1 MKRKAFLTPGLL
13 LALAPSTLAKSAPV
27 TNNNPEGVQFIAVVP
42 NSSGLSGSVVAS
54 STGNGT
60 GVGIQVSIAGL
71 PSQGGPF
78 SMSQLRAPSDYGLIY
93 LQSTPSTLIQSPPMA
108 HVRPLLALSILMVPA

>member
-1 MKRKAFLTPGLL
+1 MKRYALLAPGLVV
-13 LALAPSTLAKSAPV
+13 ALAPRILAQSAPV
-27 TNNNPEGVQFIAVVP
+27 THNNPEGVQFIAVVP

-78 SMSQLRAPSDYGLIY
+78 SMSQLRAP
-93 LQSTPSTLIQSPPMA
+93 
-108 HVRPLLALSILMVPA
+108 